1 MSDHRLKALQVP
13 LLSMLIGEPI
23 DITTVDDCL
32 ANDLW
37 VAREQLLREAAERR
51 AEAEARRKMSL
62 EIISA
67 GYRALAAKYHP
78 DMLLGMTA

>member
-32 ANDLW
+32 AILEATFQSRRWKQLPQQERIRLVGRLSRIVEIAEGRDL
-37 VAREQLLREAAERR
+37 EE
-51 AEAEARRKMSL
+51 
-62 EIISA
+62 
-67 GYRALAAKYHP
+67 
-78 DMLLGMTA
+78 